1 MADVVCMGILVAD
14 VLAKPVD
21 VFPERG
27 KLVLADQME
36 LHMGGCAANT
46 GLGLAKL
53 GVDTAI
59 IGKAGNDGFGDF
71 VKDFLEQH
79 GLDVRG
85 VVRSDTRYTSATMVM
100 VASDA
105 ERSFIH
111 YTGANADVHEKDI
124 DFDVIAGAKIL
135 HYAGALLM
143 PGFDGPPAA
152 SVLKRVKQMG
162 VTTCIDTAWDST
174 GQWMKTLGEVFKYTD
189 IALPSIEEARML
201 TGKHDAPEVAAALMD
216 YGVKTVALKSGSE
229 GCYVRTADE
238 EVRVPIYKVDAV
250 DATGAGDAFAAGFI
264 AGTVMGWSLEET
276 AKLANAVGA
285 ACCTAIGT
293 TAGIRGLDETV
304 ALIKTGK
311 LGDLLSSA

>member
-14 VLAKPVD
+14 VLARPVD
-21 VFPERG
+21 AFPQRG
-27 KLVLADQME
+27 KLILADQME

-46 GLGLAKL
+46 GLGLGRL

-59 IGKAGNDGFGDF
+59 IGKVGKDGFGDF
-71 VKDFLEQH
+71 VKGFLEKQ
-79 GLDVRG
+79 GMDVTG
-85 VVRSDTRYTSATMVM
+85 IARSETRNTSATMVM

-111 YTGANADVHEKDI
+111 YTGANADIHESDI
-124 DFDVIAGAKIL
+124 DFSVIEGAKIL

-152 SVLKRVKQMG
+152 SVLRRAKQMG

-174 GQWMKTLGEVFKYTD
+174 GKWMETLDEVFKYTD

-201 TGKHDAPEVAAALMD
+201 TGKHDAPDVAAALME
-216 YGVKTVALKSGSE
+216 YGVKVVALKSGSE

-238 EVRVPIYKVDAV
+238 EIRMPIFKVDAV

-264 AGTVMGWSLEET
+264 AGMVMEWSLEDT
-276 AKLANAVGA
+276 ARLANAVGA
-285 ACCTAIGT
+285 LCCTAMGT
-293 TAGIRGLDETV
+293 TAGIRNLTETIEFMKAAETV
-304 ALIKTGK
+304 T
-311 LGDLLSSA
+311 